1 MKNLDVRG
9 GTALAYDDLRDW
21 IRTLEKS
28 GELKRISVEVSPEL
42 EITEITDRVSKAGSR
57 GPTAQGNSSP
67 AMNGKYAPGGPA
79 LLFENVKG
87 HPGHKV
93 LMNQFGSER
102 RMAMALGVDRLD
114 EIAERIQGLMNVK
127 APGGGFLDKLKMLP
141 QLAELGN
148 VFPKTVS
155 AKDAPCKEVIL
166 RDGFDL
172 NAFPVLKCWPHDGGR
187 FITLPCVHTRDPRN
201 GKRNI
206 GMYRM
211 QVYDG
216 QTTGMHW
223 QRQKVAAE
231 HFRNALRAQAQAA
244 TAGDPRAASVAA
256 MAESAGGSVTI
267 PDGPVGG
274 IPQVAL
280 GNMKGS
286 RLEVAVAI
294 GTEPA
299 LTFSAIVPAPPEVE
313 EFMIAGFLRGKP
325 VEIVKCE
332 TVDLEVPASAEIV
345 LEGYVELSEMR
356 SEGPFGDHT
365 GFYTMAEDY
374 PVFHLTCITHRKNPI
389 FAATIVGKPPMED
402 AWMGKAVER
411 IFLPAMKLT
420 IPEIVDINLPVEGV
434 FHNLMLVSIRKS
446 YPGQARK
453 VMNAIWS
460 LGQAMFTKCII
471 VVDEDCDVQ
480 DIAEVVLRVSNNID
494 PERDIQFTLGPVDS
508 LDHASRLPNYGSKM
522 GIDATRKWKAEG
534 FQRPWPAMIE
544 MDKETKARVDVIWEK
559 LGL

>member
-1 MKNLDVRG
+1 M
-9 GTALAYDDLRDW
+9 AYDDLRDW
-21 IRTLEKS
+21 IKTLEKS
-28 GELKRISVEVSPEL
+28 GELKRITVEVSPEL
-42 EITEITDRVSKAGSR
+42 EITEITDRASKVASR
-57 GPTAQGNSSP
+57 SNPSSKERSMDGAPTFKGR
-67 AMNGKYAPGGPA
+67 YAPGGPA

-114 EIAERIQGLMNVK
+114 EIAGRIQGLMNVK

-148 VFPKTVS
+148 VFPKTVN
-155 AKDAPCKEVIL
+155 AKDAPCKEVVL

-172 NAFPVLKCWPHDGGR
+172 NAFPILKCWPHDGGR

-231 HFRNALRAQAQAA
+231 HFRNLLRS
-244 TAGDPRAASVAA
+244 AASWSGEPEGSASARVAA

-274 IPQVAL
+274 MPQVVM
-280 GNMKGS
+280 GNLKGS

-374 PVFHLTCITHRKNPI
+374 PVFHLTCITHRKDPI
-389 FAATIVGKPPMED
+389 YAATIVGKPPMED

-411 IFLPAMKLT
+411 IFLPAMRMT

-460 LGQAMFTKCII
+460 LGQAMFTKCIV

-480 DIAEVVLRVSNNID
+480 DVGEVVLRVANNID

-508 LDHASRLPNYGSKM
+508 LDHASRMPNYGSKM

-534 FQRPWPAMIE
+534 FSRPWPAMIE
-544 MDKETKARVDVIWEK
+544 MDGETKKRVDSVWEK